1 MTYSNGSIKWIF
13 GTSSCLKWKN
23 FSTASLGLDFSVSLR
38 LSLGC
43 NITQRLWNTGLGPA
57 FFRYLFRSQTSPN
70 SQCINTLNSLNDPLN
85 WLCSFSPDHP
95 LYGFFYLMIPWII
108 FIYWWLSADGKM
120 LFNLV
125 VLFVYRI
132 LPSCCLLKVI
142 RIIGLVYLLIWT
154 LFSWGYW
161 CINWVKQQH
170 LILWFGAGLR
180 VPQKNWPFTSTF
192 HNFRH
197 IKTFWISSCHPAKI

>member
-70 SQCINTLNSLNDPLN
+70 SQCISTLNSLNDPLN

-95 LYGFFYLMIPWII
+95 LYGFFILWSLELSSFTDGYLLMAKC
-108 FIYWWLSADGKM
+108 YLTWLYYLSIV
-120 LFNLV
+120 FFLV
-125 VLFVYRI
+125 VVC
-132 LPSCCLLKVI
+132 SK
-142 RIIGLVYLLIWT
+142 
-154 LFSWGYW
+154 
-161 CINWVKQQH
+161 
-170 LILWFGAGLR
+170 
-180 VPQKNWPFTSTF
+180 
-192 HNFRH
+192 
-197 IKTFWISSCHPAKI
+197 

>member
-1 MTYSNGSIKWIF
+1 MLEMKKLFNWPVWDW
-13 GTSSCLKWKN
+13 TSH
-23 FSTASLGLDFSVSLR
+23 VSLR

-43 NITQRLWNTGLGPA
+43 NITQRLWNTGLWPA
-57 FFRYLFRSQTSPN
+57 FCRYLFRSQTSPN
-70 SQCINTLNSLNDPLN
+70 SQCISTLNSLSDSRH
-85 WLCSFSPDHP
+85 WLCTDYARALQIIPCMVIYF
-95 LYGFFYLMIPWII
+95 MIPWII

-132 LPSCCLLKVI
+132 PPSCCCLLKVL

-161 CINWVKQQH
+161 CINRVKQQH
-170 LILWFGAGLR
+170 LILWFGVGLR

-192 HNFRH
+192 HNFWH
-197 IKTFWISSCHPAKI
+197 IKTFWISSSHPSKI